1 MPEIAEGCLLTVS
14 SPLNLVGIPYYRE
27 MLFSAWPS
35 HLVSEVGAPPSKI
48 DAGILASLKRSDIG
62 GYATFPRKTRRNQ
75 FEDTRA
81 VQRAHDTLSAP
92 RFLSE
97 RQKDDSQGHEGPRRM
112 SDALEALGD
121 LALAGATRRDVP
133 VMYRNVEIKYS
144 KFGVDDFDF
153 EWVPL
158 EYLGR
163 LITDVMQVLQQNEAL
178 WAGDSHRQFVHKPAP
193 TASTL
198 HTNHSQ
204 SSTPSH
210 SHVLPVRQL
219 STLRDGLLD
228 RYARESWRY
237 ELSSE

>member
-1 MPEIAEGCLLTVS
+1 MTS
-14 SPLNLVGIPYYRE
+14 SPLNLIGMPYYRE

-62 GYATFPRKTRRNQ
+62 GYASFPRKTRRYQ

-97 RQKDDSQGHEGPRRM
+97 RQKDDPQGHDGPRRM

-121 LALAGATRRDVP
+121 LALGGATRRDVP

-153 EWVPL
+153 ELVL
-158 EYLGR
+158 LSSALCSY
-163 LITDVMQVLQQNEAL
+163 TDTMQVLQQNEAL
-178 WAGDSHRQFVHKPAP
+178 WTGDSYRQLIHEP
-193 TASTL
+193 TLATSTL
-198 HTNHSQ
+198 HANNS
-204 SSTPSH
+204 
-210 SHVLPVRQL
+210 
-219 STLRDGLLD
+219 
-228 RYARESWRY
+228 
-237 ELSSE
+237 

>member
-1 MPEIAEGCLLTVS
+1 MTS
-14 SPLNLVGIPYYRE
+14 SPLNLVGMPYYRE

-62 GYATFPRKTRRNQ
+62 GYASFPRKTRRYQ
-75 FEDTRA
+75 FEDIRA

-97 RQKDDSQGHEGPRRM
+97 RQKDDSQGHDGPRRM

-121 LALAGATRRDVP
+121 LALGGATRRDVP

-153 EWVPL
+153 ELVL
-158 EYLGR
+158 LSSALCSY
-163 LITDVMQVLQQNEAL
+163 TDTMQVLQQNEAL
-178 WAGDSHRQFVHKPAP
+178 WTGDSYRQLIHEP
-193 TASTL
+193 TLATSTL
-198 HTNHSQ
+198 HANNS
-204 SSTPSH
+204 
-210 SHVLPVRQL
+210 
-219 STLRDGLLD
+219 
-228 RYARESWRY
+228 
-237 ELSSE
+237 

>member
-1 MPEIAEGCLLTVS
+1 MTS
-14 SPLNLVGIPYYRE
+14 SPLNLIGMPYYRE

-62 GYATFPRKTRRNQ
+62 GYASFPRKTRRYQ

-97 RQKDDSQGHEGPRRM
+97 RQKDDSQGHDGPRRM

-121 LALAGATRRDVP
+121 LALGGATRRDVP

-153 EWVPL
+153 ESVL
-158 EYLGR
+158 LSSALCSY
-163 LITDVMQVLQQNEAL
+163 TDTMQVLQQNEAL
-178 WAGDSHRQFVHKPAP
+178 WTGDSYRQLIHEP
-193 TASTL
+193 TLATSTL
-198 HTNHSQ
+198 HANNS
-204 SSTPSH
+204 
-210 SHVLPVRQL
+210 
-219 STLRDGLLD
+219 
-228 RYARESWRY
+228 
-237 ELSSE
+237 

>member
-1 MPEIAEGCLLTVS
+1 MTS
-14 SPLNLVGIPYYRE
+14 SPLNLVGMPYYRE

-62 GYATFPRKTRRNQ
+62 GYASFPRKTRRYQ

-97 RQKDDSQGHEGPRRM
+97 RQKDDPQGHDGPRRM

-121 LALAGATRRDVP
+121 LALGGATRRDVP

-153 EWVPL
+153 ELVSL
-158 EYLGR
+158 SSALCSY
-163 LITDVMQVLQQNEAL
+163 TDTMQVLQQNEAL
-178 WAGDSHRQFVHKPAP
+178 WTGDSYRQLIHEP
-193 TASTL
+193 TLATSTL
-198 HTNHSQ
+198 HANNS
-204 SSTPSH
+204 
-210 SHVLPVRQL
+210 
-219 STLRDGLLD
+219 
-228 RYARESWRY
+228 
-237 ELSSE
+237 

>member
-1 MPEIAEGCLLTVS
+1 MLIECAGDYLLTFS
-14 SPLNLVGIPYYRE
+14 SPLNLVGMPYYRE

-62 GYATFPRKTRRNQ
+62 GYASFPRKTRRYQ

-153 EWVPL
+153 EWVL
-158 EYLGR
+158 LR
-163 LITDVMQVLQQNEAL
+163 NFDLLVTDMMQVLQQNEAL
-178 WAGDSHRQFVHKPAP
+178 WTRDSHRQLVHKPP
-193 TASTL
+193 STTPTL
-198 HTNHSQ
+198 HTNDPQ
-204 SSTPSH
+204 LSTSSH
-210 SHVLPVRQL
+210 SHILP
-219 STLRDGLLD
+219 LR
-228 RYARESWRY
+228 
-237 ELSSE
+237 

>member
-1 MPEIAEGCLLTVS
+1 MTS
-14 SPLNLVGIPYYRE
+14 SPLNLIGMPYYRE

-62 GYATFPRKTRRNQ
+62 GYASFPRKTRRYQ

-97 RQKDDSQGHEGPRRM
+97 RQKDDSQGHDGPRRM

-121 LALAGATRRDVP
+121 LALGGATRRDVP

-153 EWVPL
+153 ELVSL
-158 EYLGR
+158 SSALCSY
-163 LITDVMQVLQQNEAL
+163 TDTMQVLQQNEAL
-178 WAGDSHRQFVHKPAP
+178 WTGDSYRQLIHEP
-193 TASTL
+193 TLATSTL
-198 HTNHSQ
+198 HTNNS
-204 SSTPSH
+204 
-210 SHVLPVRQL
+210 
-219 STLRDGLLD
+219 
-228 RYARESWRY
+228 
-237 ELSSE
+237 

>member
-1 MPEIAEGCLLTVS
+1 MTS
-14 SPLNLVGIPYYRE
+14 SPLNLIGMPYYRE

-62 GYATFPRKTRRNQ
+62 GYASFPRKTRRYQ

-97 RQKDDSQGHEGPRRM
+97 RQKDDSQGHDGPRRM

-121 LALAGATRRDVP
+121 LALGGATRRDVP

-153 EWVPL
+153 ELVL
-158 EYLGR
+158 LSSALCSY
-163 LITDVMQVLQQNEAL
+163 TDTMQVLQQNEAL
-178 WAGDSHRQFVHKPAP
+178 WTGDSYRQLIHEP
-193 TASTL
+193 TLATSTL
-198 HTNHSQ
+198 HANNS
-204 SSTPSH
+204 
-210 SHVLPVRQL
+210 
-219 STLRDGLLD
+219 
-228 RYARESWRY
+228 
-237 ELSSE
+237 

>member
-1 MPEIAEGCLLTVS
+1 
-14 SPLNLVGIPYYRE
+14 

-62 GYATFPRKTRRNQ
+62 GYASFPRKTRRNQ

-97 RQKDDSQGHEGPRRM
+97 RQKDDLQGHEGPRRM

-153 EWVPL
+153 EWVLL

-163 LITDVMQVLQQNEAL
+163 YVTDLLQVL
-178 WAGDSHRQFVHKPAP
+178 
-193 TASTL
+193 
-198 HTNHSQ
+198 
-204 SSTPSH
+204 
-210 SHVLPVRQL
+210 
-219 STLRDGLLD
+219 
-228 RYARESWRY
+228 
-237 ELSSE
+237 

>member
-1 MPEIAEGCLLTVS
+1 MTS
-14 SPLNLVGIPYYRE
+14 SPLNLIGMPYYRE

-62 GYATFPRKTRRNQ
+62 GYASFPRKTRRYQ

-97 RQKDDSQGHEGPRRM
+97 RQKDDSQGHDGTRRM

-121 LALAGATRRDVP
+121 LALGGATRRDVP

-153 EWVPL
+153 ELVSL
-158 EYLGR
+158 SSALCSY
-163 LITDVMQVLQQNEAL
+163 TDTMQVLQQNEAL
-178 WAGDSHRQFVHKPAP
+178 WTGDSYRQLIHEP
-193 TASTL
+193 TLATSTL
-198 HTNHSQ
+198 HANNS
-204 SSTPSH
+204 
-210 SHVLPVRQL
+210 
-219 STLRDGLLD
+219 
-228 RYARESWRY
+228 
-237 ELSSE
+237 

>member
-1 MPEIAEGCLLTVS
+1 MTS
-14 SPLNLVGIPYYRE
+14 SPLNLIGMPYYRE

-62 GYATFPRKTRRNQ
+62 GYASFPRKTRRYQ

-97 RQKDDSQGHEGPRRM
+97 RQKDDSQGHDGPRRM

-121 LALAGATRRDVP
+121 LALGGATRRDVP

-144 KFGVDDFDF
+144 KFGVDDLDF
-153 EWVPL
+153 ELVL
-158 EYLGR
+158 LSSALCSY
-163 LITDVMQVLQQNEAL
+163 TDTMQVLQQNEAL
-178 WAGDSHRQFVHKPAP
+178 WTGDSYRQLIHEP
-193 TASTL
+193 TLATSTL
-198 HTNHSQ
+198 HANNS
-204 SSTPSH
+204 
-210 SHVLPVRQL
+210 
-219 STLRDGLLD
+219 
-228 RYARESWRY
+228 
-237 ELSSE
+237 

>member
-1 MPEIAEGCLLTVS
+1 MTS
-14 SPLNLVGIPYYRE
+14 SPLNLVGMPYYRE

-62 GYATFPRKTRRNQ
+62 GYASFPRKTRRYQ

-97 RQKDDSQGHEGPRRM
+97 RQKDDSQGHDGPRRM

-121 LALAGATRRDVP
+121 LALGGATRRDVP

-153 EWVPL
+153 ELVL
-158 EYLGR
+158 LSSALCSY
-163 LITDVMQVLQQNEAL
+163 TDTMQVLQQNEAL
-178 WAGDSHRQFVHKPAP
+178 WTGDSYRQLIHEP
-193 TASTL
+193 TLATSTL
-198 HTNHSQ
+198 HANNS
-204 SSTPSH
+204 
-210 SHVLPVRQL
+210 
-219 STLRDGLLD
+219 
-228 RYARESWRY
+228 
-237 ELSSE
+237 

>member
-1 MPEIAEGCLLTVS
+1 MTS
-14 SPLNLVGIPYYRE
+14 SPLNLIGMPYYRE

-62 GYATFPRKTRRNQ
+62 GYASFPRKTRRYQ

-92 RFLSE
+92 RFLSV
-97 RQKDDSQGHEGPRRM
+97 RQKDDSQGHDGPRRM

-121 LALAGATRRDVP
+121 LALGGATRRDVP

-153 EWVPL
+153 ELVSL
-158 EYLGR
+158 SSALCSY
-163 LITDVMQVLQQNEAL
+163 TDTMQVLQQNEAL
-178 WAGDSHRQFVHKPAP
+178 WTGDSYRQLIHEP
-193 TASTL
+193 TLATSTL
-198 HTNHSQ
+198 HANNS
-204 SSTPSH
+204 
-210 SHVLPVRQL
+210 
-219 STLRDGLLD
+219 
-228 RYARESWRY
+228 
-237 ELSSE
+237 

>member
-1 MPEIAEGCLLTVS
+1 MLIID

-62 GYATFPRKTRRNQ
+62 GYTSFPRKTRRNQ

-97 RQKDDSQGHEGPRRM
+97 RQKDDSQGNEGPRRM

-153 EWVPL
+153 EWVSL
-158 EYLGR
+158 LLLGR
-163 LITDVMQVLQQNEAL
+163 IDTDMMQVLQQNEAL
-178 WAGDSHRQFVHKPAP
+178 WTGDSYRQLVHESSP

-198 HTNHSQ
+198 HANYPQ
-204 SSTPSH
+204 SGTPPH
-210 SHVLPVRQL
+210 SHVLP
-219 STLRDGLLD
+219 LR
-228 RYARESWRY
+228 
-237 ELSSE
+237 

>member
-1 MPEIAEGCLLTVS
+1 VLVEIAEDCLLTVS
-14 SPLNLVGIPYYRE
+14 SPLNLVGMPYYRE

-62 GYATFPRKTRRNQ
+62 GYASFPRKTRRYQ

-153 EWVPL
+153 EWVPPRKL
-158 EYLGR
+158 HL
-163 LITDVMQVLQQNEAL
+163 LVTNMTQVLQQNKAL
-178 WAGDSHRQFVHKPAP
+178 WTGDSHCKLVHESPL
-193 TASTL
+193 TAFTL
-198 HTNHSQ
+198 HTNNPQPGTPPHSYI
-204 SSTPSH
+204 
-210 SHVLPVRQL
+210 LP
-219 STLRDGLLD
+219 LR
-228 RYARESWRY
+228 
-237 ELSSE
+237 

>member
-1 MPEIAEGCLLTVS
+1 M
-14 SPLNLVGIPYYRE
+14 PYYRE

-35 HLVSEVGAPPSKI
+35 HLISEVGAPPSKI

-62 GYATFPRKTRRNQ
+62 GYAPFPRKTRRYQ

-81 VQRAHDTLSAP
+81 VQRAHDTLAAP

-97 RQKDDSQGHEGPRRM
+97 RQKDDSQGHEGTRRM

-121 LALAGATRRDVP
+121 LALGGATRRDVP

-153 EWVPL
+153 ELVFSFCISL
-158 EYLGR
+158 F
-163 LITDVMQVLQQNEAL
+163 ITDAMQVLQQNEIL
-178 WAGDSHRQFVHKPAP
+178 WTGNSYCQLIHKPAF

-198 HTNHSQ
+198 HTNDTQ
-204 SSTPSH
+204 SRTPPH
-210 SHVLPVRQL
+210 GHFL
-219 STLRDGLLD
+219 SL
-228 RYARESWRY
+228 
-237 ELSSE
+237 